1 MYLHICIMKKHK
13 CVDMYK
19 HKDIIQTYICR
30 LPISPSMG
38 NDKNSKYKFLITK
51 ELFMLI
57 IDVDKYN
64 WPTFIHTIHTLLNYH
79 SNEFIWEA
87 QCNLG

>member
-1 MYLHICIMKKHK
+1 MKKHK

-30 LPISPSMG
+30 LPISLNMG

-57 IDVDKYN
+57 IDVDK
-64 WPTFIHTIHTLLNYH
+64 
-79 SNEFIWEA
+79 
-87 QCNLG
+87 